1 MPGYQFTAYDL
12 DGHEQRGV
20 LESDSPRL
28 ARAALR
34 ERGLFPLEVAE
45 IETTNAGGATHKN
58 VRVGNADLARITRQ
72 LATLLGAGLTVE
84 QTFNAVIEQAETENE
99 RQLLAGIRTGVLEGK
114 ALGAALALYPATFS
128 ELYRTLVNAGESSG
142 KLPQVLARLA
152 DHVETAQANRQKL
165 QVAMI
170 YPAIVLVVCLLVV
183 VGLMVYVVPQVVGVF
198 ENTRQTLP
206 LLTRVLLAISAFIQK
221 TGVFWLFAAVAG
233 FFIARA
239 ALARPALR
247 QRFHGVLL
255 RLPILGR
262 LIRARES
269 AQFAATLSILV
280 GSGVPVLS
288 ALHAG
293 TGVVSNL
300 PMRKALERAAAQVRE
315 GASLAR
321 ALASQQSKPPLFP
334 PVLLHLIASG
344 EASGRLTQTL
354 ESAARQQQNEVE
366 TRTNALAAMIEPA
379 MMLGMGLIVLFIVLS
394 VLLPI
399 FELNQLVAK

>member
-12 DGHEQRGV
+12 EGHEQRGV

-28 ARAALR
+28 ARATLR
-34 ERGLFPLEVAE
+34 ERGLFPLDVSE
-45 IETTNAGGATHKN
+45 IDTAQAGGTTNKR
-58 VRVGNADLARITRQ
+58 VRLGNADLARITRQ

-84 QTFNAVIEQAETENE
+84 QTFNAVIEQSETENE
-99 RQLLAGIRTGVLEGK
+99 RQLLAGIRAGVLEGK
-114 ALGAALALYPATFS
+114 SLGASMAIYPATFS
-128 ELYRTLVNAGESSG
+128 ELYRTLVNAGEASG

-152 DHVETAQANRQKL
+152 DHVEAAQANRQKL

-170 YPAIVLVVCLLVV
+170 YPAIVLVVCILVV
-183 VGLMVYVVPQVVGVF
+183 VGLMIYVVPQVVGVF

-206 LLTRVLLAISAFIQK
+206 FLTRVLLAISHLIQK
-221 TGVFWLFAAVAG
+221 TGLFWLIAAMIAVFA
-233 FFIARA
+233 ARA
-239 ALARPALR
+239 ALKRPAIR
-247 QRFHGVLL
+247 QRFHGWLL
-255 RLPILGR
+255 RVPILGR
-262 LIRARES
+262 LIRAQES

-280 GSGVPVLS
+280 GSGVPVLN

-293 TGVVSNL
+293 TGVVGNL
-300 PMRKALERAAAQVRE
+300 PMRKALERAATQVRE
-315 GASLAR
+315 GATLSR
-321 ALASQQSKPPLFP
+321 ALSAQQSKPPLFP

-366 TRTNALAAMIEPA
+366 TRTSALAAMIEPA
-379 MMLGMGLIVLFIVLS
+379 MMLAMGLIVLFIVLS